1 MKAKAIGLYVHVP
14 FCVRKCR
21 YCDFAS
27 FPTSDLSVRDE
38 YINALCREIDSY
50 SGRGLCVST
59 VFFGGGTPSL
69 LSPEEFSKITS
80 HIRSAFKILPNAE
93 FTLEANPGTV
103 TEDKLK
109 SYIACG
115 VNRVSIGLQS
125 IHENELKKLG
135 RIHNYQEFLDCYSL
149 VRRLGITN
157 VNVDL
162 MYGIPEQTKD
172 SFRKTLGE
180 VIALNPEHISA
191 YGLIIEEGTPFFSE
205 RDTLALPSEE
215 LECDMYYLAADMLR
229 CAGYSHYEISNYA
242 KAGQECL
249 HNLTYWH
256 ADEYIGVG
264 LSAYSYFDGHRFGNT
279 RDVCEYI
286 SGVRTVDDAKLSI
299 DDEAFEFAMLG
310 LRLSEG
316 FSLSEY
322 RERFS
327 RDFLENRGSLI
338 KRLSDAGYILLID
351 GRICLTERG
360 FYVSNSILREL
371 LLGY

>member
-1 MKAKAIGLYVHVP
+1 MKANSIALYVHVP
-14 FCVRKCR
+14 FCIKKCK

-27 FPTSDLSVRDE
+27 FPSADFTKRDE
-38 YINALCREIDSY
+38 YIDELCREIDSY
-50 SGRGLCVST
+50 SGRDLDVST

-69 LSPEEFSKITS
+69 LSPEKFLKITS

-93 FTLEANPGTV
+93 FTLEANPGTI

-115 VNRVSIGLQS
+115 VNRVSVGLQS

-135 RIHNYQEFLDCYSL
+135 RIHNYKDFLDCYEL
-149 VRRLGITN
+149 IRRLGIKN

-172 SFRKTLGE
+172 SFRKTLE
-180 VIALNPEHISA
+180 AVVELNPEHISA

-205 RDTLALPSEE
+205 RETLTLPNEE
-215 LECDMYYLAADMLR
+215 CECDMYYLAAETLR
-229 CAGYSHYEISNYA
+229 NAGYSHYEISNYA
-242 KAGQECL
+242 KPGYECR
-249 HNLTYWH
+249 HNLTYWR
-256 ADEYIGVG
+256 AEEYIGVG
-264 LSAYSYFDGHRFGNT
+264 LAAYSYFSGRRFGNT
-279 RDVCEYI
+279 KDAREYL
-286 SGVRTVDDAKLSI
+286 SGVRVVDDAVLSTE
-299 DDEAFEFAMLG
+299 DKAFEFAMLA

-322 RERFS
+322 RARFGF
-327 RDFLENRGSLI
+327 DFLESRKALVE
-338 KRLSDAGYILLID
+338 RLLTAGYLSLAD
-351 GRICLTERG
+351 GRISLTERG
-360 FYVSNSILREL
+360 LYVSNSILREL